1 MAFYLALDAGGTKT
15 QCWVADETRVLA
27 KGSAGTVKLMN
38 VGEPV
43 ATDRLSALLADVLG
57 EAGVDA
63 RAVKRTAV
71 GLAGI
76 GSESVRS
83 WAQHV
88 LSSAVGGELVLLGD
102 EEIALDAAFED
113 GPGVLVIA
121 GTGSNI
127 AGRCTDGRMV
137 GAGGWGPVIGD
148 EGSGY
153 WIGLEAIRAGLRAKD
168 RGVDTC
174 LLREIQACWKLR
186 DLGELVAYANAAQR
200 PAFGE
205 LTHVVVDCAA
215 SGDALATSVLRR
227 AGEELAESVSLVAS
241 KMAALGCVSSE
252 AKRVAF
258 AGSVLGQIAAV
269 RETFIERVHAAVAGS
284 VVREEA
290 IEPLEGALWKARRG

>member
-27 KGSAGTVKLMN
+27 KATTGTVKLMN
-38 VGEPV
+38 VGEPM
-43 ATDRLSALLADVLG
+43 ATDRLKALIADVLRQ
-57 EAGVDA
+57 AGVDA
-63 RAVKRTAV
+63 QNVKRTAV

-76 GSESVRS
+76 GSESVCS

-88 LSSAVGGELVLLGD
+88 LSSAVGGELLLLGD

-113 GPGVLVIA
+113 GPGILVIA

-127 AGRCTDGRMV
+127 AGRCADGRMV

-174 LLREIQACWKLR
+174 LLREIQNYWKLN
-186 DLGELVAYANAAQR
+186 DLGELVAYANAAER
-200 PAFGE
+200 PAFGD
-205 LTHVVVDCAA
+205 LTHVVVRCAERD
-215 SGDALATSVLRR
+215 DALATSVLRR

-252 AKRVAF
+252 TKRVAF

-269 RETFIERVHAAVAGS
+269 RETFIERVHAAVPGS
-284 VVREEA
+284 VVRDEA